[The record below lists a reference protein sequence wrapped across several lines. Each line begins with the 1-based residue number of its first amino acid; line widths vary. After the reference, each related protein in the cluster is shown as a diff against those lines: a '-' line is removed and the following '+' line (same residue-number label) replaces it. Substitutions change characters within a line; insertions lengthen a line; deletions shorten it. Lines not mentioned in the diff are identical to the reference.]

1 MNEIVRHQPQE
12 LSIADQMQFSEI
24 VTQGDMVPKA
34 YAGKPANALIAIG
47 LGQAMGLSP
56 AESLYRIDVIQ
67 GKPTASAELIASN
80 IRKAGHTLRVEVD
93 EQNMRVTATVYR
105 ADDPEFPHT
114 VTRDMNWAKQMG
126 LVNKDN
132 YKKQPLTMLQWRAI
146 SGVGRLACPEA
157 LYGVQYIPDE
167 LGDMPATTRP
177 SRVAQPVS
185 ETVLRDDGT
194 QFESITAEQW
204 NELLAA
210 GNAAGLDPAQ
220 VGALAADVLQHDLRG
235 PQDIPANQYDNIL
248 ANIQQPNG
256 DQQ

>member
-1 MNEIVRHQPQE
+1 M
-12 LSIADQMQFSEI
+12 
-24 VTQGDMVPKA
+24 
-34 YAGKPANALIAIG
+34 IAIG

-56 AESLYRIDVIQ
+56 AESLYRISVIQ

-80 IRKAGHTLRVEVD
+80 IRKAGHILRVEVD

-167 LGDMPATTRP
+167 LGDMPTATLP
-177 SRVAQPVS
+177 SRTAQPV
-185 ETVLRDDGT
+185 EQVAEEPE
-194 QFESITAEQW
+194 FESITADQW

-210 GNAAGLDPAQ
+210 GNAVGLDPAQ

-235 PQDIPANQYDNIL
+235 WQDIPANQYDNIL

>member
-1 MNEIVRHQPQE
+1 MSEIVRHEPQQ

-80 IRKAGHTLRVEVD
+80 IRKAGHILRVEVD
-93 EQNMRVTATVYR
+93 EPNMSVTATVYR

-114 VTRDMNWAKQMG
+114 VTRDMKWAQQMG

-132 YKKQPLTMLQWRAI
+132 YKKQPLPMLQWRAI

-157 LYGVQYIPDE
+157 LYGVQYTPDE
-167 LGDMPATTRP
+167 LSDMPATSRP

-185 ETVLRDDGT
+185 EPAA
-194 QFESITAEQW
+194 QEPEFEPITADQW

-210 GNAAGLDPAQ
+210 GNAVGLDPAQ

-248 ANIQQPNG
+248 ANIQQPQG
-256 DQQ
+256 EQA

>member
-1 MNEIVRHQPQE
+1 MSEIVRHEPQQ

-80 IRKAGHTLRVEVD
+80 IRKAGHILRVEVD
-93 EQNMRVTATVYR
+93 EPNMSVTATVYR

-114 VTRDMNWAKQMG
+114 VTRDMKWAQQMG

-157 LYGVQYIPDE
+157 LYGVQYTPDE
-167 LGDMPATTRP
+167 LSDMPATSRP
-177 SRVAQPVS
+177 SRVVQPVS
-185 ETVLRDDGT
+185 EPVAEEPE
-194 QFESITAEQW
+194 FEPITADQW
-204 NELLAA
+204 QELLAA
-210 GNAAGLDPAQ
+210 GQQAGLEPAQ
-220 VGALAADVLQHDLRG
+220 VGALAADVLGHDLRG

-248 ANIQQPNG
+248 ANIQQPQEG
-256 DQQ
+256 GQ

>member
-167 LGDMPATTRP
+167 LGDMPAPTRP
-177 SRVAQPVS
+177 SRAAQPV
-185 ETVLRDDGT
+185 EQVAEEP
-194 QFESITAEQW
+194 QFESITADQW

-210 GNAAGLDPAQ
+210 GNAVGLDPAQ

-248 ANIQQPNG
+248 ANIQQPG
-256 DQQ
+256 GGE

>member
-1 MNEIVRHQPQE
+1 MSEIVRHEPQQ

-80 IRKAGHTLRVEVD
+80 IRKAGHILRVEVD
-93 EQNMRVTATVYR
+93 EPNMSVTATVYR

-114 VTRDMNWAKQMG
+114 VTRDMKWAQQMG

-132 YKKQPLTMLQWRAI
+132 YKRQPLTMLQWRAI

-157 LYGVQYIPDE
+157 LYGVQYTPDE
-167 LGDMPATTRP
+167 LSDMPATSRP

-185 ETVLRDDGT
+185 EPVVEEP
-194 QFESITAEQW
+194 QFEPITADQW
-204 NELLAA
+204 NQLLQA
-210 GNAAGLDPAQ
+210 GQVAGLDPAQ
-220 VGALAADVLQHDLRG
+220 VGALAADVIGADLRG

-248 ANIQQPNG
+248 ANIQQPQEGAN
-256 DQQ
+256 

>member
-1 MNEIVRHQPQE
+1 MNEIVRHQSQE
-12 LSIADQMQFSEI
+12 LSIQDQWQFAET
-24 VTQGDMVPKA
+24 VTTGDMVPKA

-80 IRKAGHTLRVEVD
+80 IRKAGHILRVEVD
-93 EQNMRVTATVYR
+93 EPNMSVTATVYR

-132 YKKQPLTMLQWRAI
+132 YKRQPLTMLQWRAI

-157 LYGVQYIPDE
+157 LYGVQYTPDE
-167 LGDMPATTRP
+167 LDNIGAPTRP

-185 ETVLRDDGT
+185 EPVAEAP
-194 QFESITAEQW
+194 QFESVSNEQW
-204 NELLAA
+204 QALLAA
-210 GNAAGLDPAQ
+210 GQQAGLDPAQ

-248 ANIQQPNG
+248 ANIQQPQHEG
-256 DQQ
+256 EPA

>member
-1 MNEIVRHQPQE
+1 RGANHMNEIVRHEPQQ

-80 IRKAGHTLRVEVD
+80 IRKAGHILRVEVD
-93 EQNMRVTATVYR
+93 EQNTSVRATVYR

-114 VTRDMNWAKQMG
+114 VTRDMKWAQQIS
-126 LVNKDN
+126 LANKDN

-157 LYGVQYIPDE
+157 LYGVQYIPEE
-167 LGDMPATTRP
+167 LGDMPAASRP
-177 SRVAQPVS
+177 SRVAQPV
-185 ETVLRDDGT
+185 EQVAEQP
-194 QFESITAEQW
+194 QFEPITADQW
-204 NELLAA
+204 QQLLSA
-210 GNAAGLDPAQ
+210 GQAAGLDPAQ

-248 ANIQQPNG
+248 AN
-256 DQQ
+256 

>member
-1 MNEIVRHQPQE
+1 M
-12 LSIADQMQFSEI
+12 SEI
-24 VTQGDMVPKA
+24 VKQESQQLSMQDQVQFAQLVTEGSLVPKD
-34 YAGKPANALIAIG
+34 YQNQPANALIAIG
-47 LGQAMGLSP
+47 LGQSMGLSP
-56 AESLYRIDVIQ
+56 AESLYRISVIQ

-80 IRKAGHTLRVEVD
+80 IRKAGHILRVHSD
-93 EQNMRVTATVYR
+93 EQNLSVTATVYR

-132 YKKQPLTMLQWRAI
+132 YKRQPLTMLQWRAI

-157 LYGVQYIPDE
+157 LYGVQYTPDE

-185 ETVLRDDGT
+185 ETVFRDDGT
-194 QFESITAEQW
+194 QFESVSNEQW
-204 NELLAA
+204 QALLDA
-210 GNAAGLDPAQ
+210 GQAAGLDPAQ

-248 ANIQQPNG
+248 ANIQQPQG
-256 DQQ
+256 EQA

>member
-1 MNEIVRHQPQE
+1 MNEIVRHEPQQ

-114 VTRDMNWAKQMG
+114 VTLDMNWAKQMSQ
-126 LVNKDN
+126 VNKDN

-157 LYGVQYIPDE
+157 LYGVQYIPAQ

-177 SRVAQPVS
+177 SRVA
-185 ETVLRDDGT
+185 
-194 QFESITAEQW
+194 
-204 NELLAA
+204 
-210 GNAAGLDPAQ
+210 
-220 VGALAADVLQHDLRG
+220 
-235 PQDIPANQYDNIL
+235 
-248 ANIQQPNG
+248 
-256 DQQ
+256 

>member
-1 MNEIVRHQPQE
+1 MNEIVRHEPQQ
-12 LSIADQMQFSEI
+12 LSIADQLQFSEI
-24 VTQGDMVPKA
+24 VTQGDMVPKT

-80 IRKAGHTLRVEVD
+80 IRKAGHILRVEVD
-93 EQNMRVTATVYR
+93 EQNTSVRATVYR

-167 LGDMPATTRP
+167 LGDMPGTQRP
-177 SRVAQPVS
+177 SRVAQPAAESVVQ
-185 ETVLRDDGT
+185 EP

-210 GNAAGLDPAQ
+210 GNAVGLDPAQ

-235 PQDIPANQYDNIL
+235 PQDIPAHQYDNIL
-248 ANIQQPNG
+248 ANIQQPQG
-256 DQQ
+256 EQA

>member
-1 MNEIVRHQPQE
+1 MQ
-12 LSIADQMQFSEI
+12 DQMQFAQL
-24 VTQGDMVPKA
+24 VTEGSMVPKD
-34 YAGKPANALIAIG
+34 YQGQPANAMIAIG

-56 AESLYRIDVIQ
+56 AESLYRISVIQ

-80 IRKAGHTLRVEVD
+80 IRKGGHILRVQSD
-93 EQNMRVTATVYR
+93 EQNLSVTATVYR

-167 LGDMPATTRP
+167 LGDMPAPTRP
-177 SRVAQPVS
+177 SRTAQPV
-185 ETVLRDDGT
+185 EQVAEDPE
-194 QFESITAEQW
+194 FESITAEQW

-210 GNAAGLDPAQ
+210 GNAVGLDPAQ
-220 VGALAADVLQHDLRG
+220 VGALATDVLQHDLRG
-235 PQDIPANQYDNIL
+235 PQDIPANQYDNIM
-248 ANIQQPNG
+248 ANIQQPQEGAN
-256 DQQ
+256 